1 MSALQQ
7 MFTAISTGL
16 VVFVVVAVFLF
27 LARRVFRLA
36 LKLAL
41 VGVLVILLVCAA
53 AFGWWR
59 GWFGS
64 SSGTQRPVPQSNQR
78 PNSNRRSR

>member
-1 MSALQQ
+1 VL
-7 MFTAISTGL
+7 TAVGTGFVVL
-16 VVFVVVAVFLF
+16 VVIAVFLF
-27 LARRVFRLA
+27 VARRVFRLA

-41 VGVLVILLVCAA
+41 AGALVVLLLCAA

-64 SSGTQRPVPQSNQR
+64 PSPTQRPPSQSNQR
-78 PNSNRRSR
+78 PNSNRRTR

>member
-1 MSALQQ
+1 
-7 MFTAISTGL
+7 MFTAVSTGL
-16 VVFVVVAVFLF
+16 VVFVVIALFLF

-53 AFGWWR
+53 IFGWWR

-64 SSGTQRPVPQSNQR
+64 SSQTQRPVPQTNQR